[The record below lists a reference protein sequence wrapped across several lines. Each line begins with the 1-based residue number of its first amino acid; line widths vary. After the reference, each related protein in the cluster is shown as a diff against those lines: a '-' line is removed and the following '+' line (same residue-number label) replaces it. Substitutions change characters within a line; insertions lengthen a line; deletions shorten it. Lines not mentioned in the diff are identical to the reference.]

1 MYIRLTK
8 KATSPCFRPL
18 SGNYISQYAVK
29 QDGWRRT
36 VRVSVPC
43 RGTTFLNM
51 ENFTQQSQELI
62 KFPSPVGELHF
73 SMESLSTGSETRKK
87 VSVPCRGTTFLNS
100 SSASVCVTFSVSV
113 PCRGTTFLNGQYEKH
128 IIYMLCKFPSP
139 VGELH
144 FSMLK
149 PLCMVLLSAC
159 FRPLSG
165 NYISQYHPCNPATSL
180 GSWSGLR
187 GKNIFGKINKMHLL
201 KSAANSVFKPCAAK
215 SKQIFSF
222 IKKYQ
227 FHIVPSYILFPD
239 SGYISR
245 YVVKPSFLYLYSAYD
260 FVAHLFCQR
269 YLLLF
274 QYLLFRQT

>member
-1 MYIRLTK
+1 ML
-8 KATSPCFRPL
+8 
-18 SGNYISQYAVK
+18 
-29 QDGWRRT
+29 
-36 VRVSVPC
+36 
-43 RGTTFLNM
+43 FLCY
-51 ENFTQQSQELI
+51 FQ
-62 KFPSPVGELHF
+62 FPSPVGELHF
-73 SMESLSTGSETRKK
+73 SI
-87 VSVPCRGTTFLNS
+87 TFTAVKLG
-100 SSASVCVTFSVSV
+100 F
-113 PCRGTTFLNGQYEKH
+113 Y
-128 IIYMLCKFPSP
+128 
-139 VGELH
+139 
-144 FSMLK
+144 
-149 PLCMVLLSAC
+149 C

-245 YVVKPSFLYLYSAYD
+245 YVVKPSFLYLYNVYD
-260 FVAHLFCQR
+260 LVAHLFCQR

-274 QYLLFRQT
+274 QYLLFHQT

>member
-1 MYIRLTK
+1 M
-8 KATSPCFRPL
+8 
-18 SGNYISQYAVK
+18 
-29 QDGWRRT
+29 
-36 VRVSVPC
+36 
-43 RGTTFLNM
+43 
-51 ENFTQQSQELI
+51 
-62 KFPSPVGELHF
+62 FPSPVGELHF
-73 SMESLSTGSETRKK
+73 SIL
-87 VSVPCRGTTFLNS
+87 
-100 SSASVCVTFSVSV
+100 FSNLTK
-113 PCRGTTFLNGQYEKH
+113 RA
-128 IIYMLCKFPSP
+128 MFPSP

-144 FSMLK
+144 FSIRHPRL
-149 PLCMVLLSAC
+149 PPGYPWQSR

>member
-1 MYIRLTK
+1 MLETIGERIRSIREEHHMSRRKFGEVLG
-8 KATSPCFRPL
+8 TS
-18 SGNYISQYAVK
+18 
-29 QDGWRRT
+29 D
-36 VRVSVPC
+36 
-43 RGTTFLNM
+43 
-51 ENFTQQSQELI
+51 
-62 KFPSPVGELHF
+62 
-73 SMESLSTGSETRKK
+73 
-87 VSVPCRGTTFLNS
+87 
-100 SSASVCVTFSVSV
+100 
-113 PCRGTTFLNGQYEKH
+113 
-128 IIYMLCKFPSP
+128 
-139 VGELH
+139 
-144 FSMLK
+144 
-149 PLCMVLLSAC
+149 

>member
-1 MYIRLTK
+1 MDRYFCPLSGNCISQSCTALSL
-8 KATSPCFRPL
+8 AASLGFRPL
-18 SGNYISQYAVK
+18 SGN
-29 QDGWRRT
+29 
-36 VRVSVPC
+36 C
-43 RGTTFLNM
+43 
-51 ENFTQQSQELI
+51 
-62 KFPSPVGELHF
+62 
-73 SMESLSTGSETRKK
+73 
-87 VSVPCRGTTFLNS
+87 
-100 SSASVCVTFSVSV
+100 
-113 PCRGTTFLNGQYEKH
+113 
-128 IIYMLCKFPSP
+128 
-139 VGELH
+139 
-144 FSMLK
+144 
-149 PLCMVLLSAC
+149 
-159 FRPLSG
+159 
-165 NYISQYHPCNPATSL
+165 ISQYHPCNPATSL
-180 GSWSGLR
+180 GSWAGLR
-187 GKNIFGKINKMHLL
+187 GKNIFGKINKIHSL

>member
-1 MYIRLTK
+1 M
-8 KATSPCFRPL
+8 
-18 SGNYISQYAVK
+18 
-29 QDGWRRT
+29 
-36 VRVSVPC
+36 
-43 RGTTFLNM
+43 
-51 ENFTQQSQELI
+51 
-62 KFPSPVGELHF
+62 FPSPVGELHF
-73 SMESLSTGSETRKK
+73 SMIKRKYRD
-87 VSVPCRGTTFLNS
+87 VGRLG
-100 SSASVCVTFSVSV
+100 
-113 PCRGTTFLNGQYEKH
+113 
-128 IIYMLCKFPSP
+128 FPSP

-144 FSMLK
+144 FSIAVK
-149 PLCMVLLSAC
+149 NIQWYVKNG

>member
-1 MYIRLTK
+1 MIL
-8 KATSPCFRPL
+8 SP
-18 SGNYISQYAVK
+18 
-29 QDGWRRT
+29 
-36 VRVSVPC
+36 VSVPC
-43 RGTTFLNM
+43 RGTTFLNK
-51 ENFTQQSQELI
+51 SLRI
-62 KFPSPVGELHF
+62 KKLASLLFPSPVGELHF
-73 SMESLSTGSETRKK
+73 SINLSHF
-87 VSVPCRGTTFLNS
+87 VPFFEEVR
-100 SSASVCVTFSVSV
+100 
-113 PCRGTTFLNGQYEKH
+113 
-128 IIYMLCKFPSP
+128 
-139 VGELH
+139 
-144 FSMLK
+144 
-149 PLCMVLLSAC
+149 

>member
-1 MYIRLTK
+1 M
-8 KATSPCFRPL
+8 
-18 SGNYISQYAVK
+18 ISVK
-29 QDGWRRT
+29 DWY
-36 VRVSVPC
+36 VSVPC
-43 RGTTFLNM
+43 RGTTFLNEM
-51 ENFTQQSQELI
+51 DRMALQSVI
-62 KFPSPVGELHF
+62 A
-73 SMESLSTGSETRKK
+73 K
-87 VSVPCRGTTFLNS
+87 VSVPCRGTTFLNRAYECS
-100 SSASVCVTFSVSV
+100 RKQVIVSV
-113 PCRGTTFLNGQYEKH
+113 PCRGTTFLNNVNNSIKR
-128 IIYMLCKFPSP
+128 
-139 VGELH
+139 VGI
-144 FSMLK
+144 S
-149 PLCMVLLSAC
+149 

>member
-1 MYIRLTK
+1 M
-8 KATSPCFRPL
+8 
-18 SGNYISQYAVK
+18 K
-29 QDGWRRT
+29 QL
-36 VRVSVPC
+36 VFIP
-43 RGTTFLNM
+43 
-51 ENFTQQSQELI
+51 I
-62 KFPSPVGELHF
+62 
-73 SMESLSTGSETRKK
+73 
-87 VSVPCRGTTFLNS
+87 SVPCRGTTFLNS
-100 SSASVCVTFSVSV
+100 KTFSVRYRENFRPLSGNYISQSLAASFRNGTGLFFSV
-113 PCRGTTFLNGQYEKH
+113 PCRGTTFLNSYKNYLVK
-128 IIYMLCKFPSP
+128 IYN
-139 VGELH
+139 G
-144 FSMLK
+144 
-149 PLCMVLLSAC
+149 

-187 GKNIFGKINKMHLL
+187 GKNIFGKINKIHLL

>member
-1 MYIRLTK
+1 M
-8 KATSPCFRPL
+8 SFRPL
-18 SGNYISQYAVK
+18 SGNYISQFFFASSPNISNKGFRPLSGNYISQSGMDTMIEK
-29 QDGWRRT
+29 MKE
-36 VRVSVPC
+36 VSVPC
-43 RGTTFLNM
+43 RGTTFLNKM
-51 ENFTQQSQELI
+51 S
-62 KFPSPVGELHF
+62 KFA
-73 SMESLSTGSETRKK
+73 TKAAA
-87 VSVPCRGTTFLNS
+87 NS
-100 SSASVCVTFSVSV
+100 
-113 PCRGTTFLNGQYEKH
+113 
-128 IIYMLCKFPSP
+128 
-139 VGELH
+139 
-144 FSMLK
+144 
-149 PLCMVLLSAC
+149 

>member
-1 MYIRLTK
+1 M
-8 KATSPCFRPL
+8 
-18 SGNYISQYAVK
+18 
-29 QDGWRRT
+29 
-36 VRVSVPC
+36 
-43 RGTTFLNM
+43 
-51 ENFTQQSQELI
+51 
-62 KFPSPVGELHF
+62 FPSPVGELHF
-73 SMESLSTGSETRKK
+73 SIFSCQGAMLIDL
-87 VSVPCRGTTFLNS
+87 VSVPCRGTAFLNIHM
-100 SSASVCVTFSVSV
+100 
-113 PCRGTTFLNGQYEKH
+113 R
-128 IIYMLCKFPSP
+128 IDLCIPDVNS
-139 VGELH
+139 
-144 FSMLK
+144 
-149 PLCMVLLSAC
+149 

-165 NYISQYHPCNPATSL
+165 NCISQYHPCNPATSL
-180 GSWSGLR
+180 GSWAGLR
-187 GKNIFGKINKMHLL
+187 GKNIFGKINKIHSL

>member
-1 MYIRLTK
+1 MPKIPVLIIL
-8 KATSPCFRPL
+8 CFRPL
-18 SGNYISQYAVK
+18 SGNYISQSFNGVYYERGIHCFRPLSGNYISQCITITVK
-29 QDGWRRT
+29 EILDN
-36 VRVSVPC
+36 VSVPC
-43 RGTTFLNM
+43 RGTTFLNK
-51 ENFTQQSQELI
+51 S
-62 KFPSPVGELHF
+62 GEK
-73 SMESLSTGSETRKK
+73 SLKRLEQT
-87 VSVPCRGTTFLNS
+87 VSVPCRGTTFLNL
-100 SSASVCVTFSVSV
+100 VLIN
-113 PCRGTTFLNGQYEKH
+113 RDQK
-128 IIYMLCKFPSP
+128 
-139 VGELH
+139 GEH
-144 FSMLK
+144 S
-149 PLCMVLLSAC
+149 

>member
-1 MYIRLTK
+1 MT
-8 KATSPCFRPL
+8 ASDAHFTFPSPVGELHFSMQLKRSLMIILGFRPL
-18 SGNYISQYAVK
+18 SGNYISQSVFMDLDRIAR
-29 QDGWRRT
+29 G
-36 VRVSVPC
+36 RVSVPC

-51 ENFTQQSQELI
+51 VQITLSLMKHTE
-62 KFPSPVGELHF
+62 FPSPVGELHF
-73 SMESLSTGSETRKK
+73 SIFHTLWIGVWMHEG
-87 VSVPCRGTTFLNS
+87 
-100 SSASVCVTFSVSV
+100 
-113 PCRGTTFLNGQYEKH
+113 
-128 IIYMLCKFPSP
+128 
-139 VGELH
+139 
-144 FSMLK
+144 
-149 PLCMVLLSAC
+149 

>member
-1 MYIRLTK
+1 MKSLFPSPVGELHFSIRNKSFGRQFTGG
-8 KATSPCFRPL
+8 FRPL
-18 SGNYISQYAVK
+18 SGNYISQ
-29 QDGWRRT
+29 
-36 VRVSVPC
+36 S
-43 RGTTFLNM
+43 LNRDLTK
-51 ENFTQQSQELI
+51 EEVNEY
-62 KFPSPVGELHF
+62 G
-73 SMESLSTGSETRKK
+73 
-87 VSVPCRGTTFLNS
+87 
-100 SSASVCVTFSVSV
+100 
-113 PCRGTTFLNGQYEKH
+113 
-128 IIYMLCKFPSP
+128 
-139 VGELH
+139 
-144 FSMLK
+144 
-149 PLCMVLLSAC
+149 

>member
-1 MYIRLTK
+1 MVLCGCIE
-8 KATSPCFRPL
+8 A
-18 SGNYISQYAVK
+18 IS
-29 QDGWRRT
+29 
-36 VRVSVPC
+36 
-43 RGTTFLNM
+43 
-51 ENFTQQSQELI
+51 
-62 KFPSPVGELHF
+62 
-73 SMESLSTGSETRKK
+73 
-87 VSVPCRGTTFLNS
+87 
-100 SSASVCVTFSVSV
+100 SVSV
-113 PCRGTTFLNGQYEKH
+113 PCRGTTFLNEGDNGTSIGLMQ
-128 IIYMLCKFPSP
+128 
-139 VGELH
+139 G
-144 FSMLK
+144 
-149 PLCMVLLSAC
+149 

>member
-1 MYIRLTK
+1 MFLMFP
-8 KATSPCFRPL
+8 SPVGELHFSISLYL
-18 SGNYISQYAVK
+18 SHGNKSV
-29 QDGWRRT
+29 
-36 VRVSVPC
+36 VSVPC
-43 RGTTFLNM
+43 RGTTFLN
-51 ENFTQQSQELI
+51 I
-62 KFPSPVGELHF
+62 I
-73 SMESLSTGSETRKK
+73 SMMDDNSSIVT

-100 SSASVCVTFSVSV
+100 SYSYLYSS
-113 PCRGTTFLNGQYEKH
+113 TTSG
-128 IIYMLCKFPSP
+128 
-139 VGELH
+139 G
-144 FSMLK
+144 
-149 PLCMVLLSAC
+149 